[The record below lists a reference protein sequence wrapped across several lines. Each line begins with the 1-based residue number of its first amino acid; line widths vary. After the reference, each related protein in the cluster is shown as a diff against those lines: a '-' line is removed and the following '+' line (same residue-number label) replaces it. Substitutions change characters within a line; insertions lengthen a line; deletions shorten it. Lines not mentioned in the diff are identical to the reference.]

1 MKRER
6 ISLYVPCRL
15 VRYYSKRVRM
25 KPARYKH
32 LSNAIMSSRLPLTVQ
47 RLLAIATFY
56 PLLSFFVGVF
66 VGYVILTTVIPEG
79 TIIYTLYRYT
89 EGTRFGDILLSRFAE
104 AKFVSATIW
113 TFIFGIVAYKLVEYL
128 ILSYPS
134 FISSKRKGEID
145 IYLPHA
151 VNMMYGMAVGGIG
164 TYEIIKTVAEAK
176 SMFGE
181 LSKEFGTV
189 VQLTDIFR
197 EDFLSAIRHVR
208 DTTPSERLSSFLD
221 DFIFIIKGGGKLSNF
236 LKNKSAEYFEE
247 QEVSYTSYLDFLSVM
262 IETYL
267 AAFILLPLFLL
278 VILIV
283 MQMVGENI
291 LNTYRVGT
299 AVLLPVATVLFIY
312 LIKASLPIP
321 QARTGKRELGL
332 KDGIFAKKIETK
344 MATFKVKKLKRLMK
358 KAKSA
363 LLHPLEDAIYTIEF
377 RIVSFYVLILAV
389 IVTLIASR
397 FLSLRDLP
405 VVTLSAVAIPL
416 ILFVEIRERAIR
428 QIEKRI
434 PEIFRELAILNEAGL
449 GIIGA
454 LKVLSSIELG
464 TISKEINIIRS
475 RIEWGEPISR
485 AFRLLEV
492 RIKSDVIAKVIP
504 ISVKA
509 METSPKYKDAF
520 QTVSEF
526 ASAEVGLREKIRSSM
541 FLYIVVIYL
550 SISVFLLI
558 AYIMI
563 HNILSTFGTAVTG
576 GVTFLPKLDLI
587 KETFYQVSM
596 LTCVLSGLIAG
607 VIGSGKVL
615 SGLKHAYVFLIA
627 TYFVFNY
634 VL

>member
-1 MKRER
+1 MRRER

-15 VRYYSKRVRM
+15 VRYYSKKVRER
-25 KPARYKH
+25 PARYRY
-32 LSNAIMSSRLPLTVQ
+32 LSSTIMSSRLPITVQ

-56 PLLSFFVGVF
+56 PLLSFFVGAF
-66 VGYVILTTVIPEG
+66 IGYIILITVIPEDAV
-79 TIIYTLYRYT
+79 IYTICHYT
-89 EGTRFGDILLSRFAE
+89 ESTELRDVLMLHFAE
-104 AKFVSATIW
+104 ARFVSTVLW
-113 TFIFGIVAYKLVEYL
+113 TVVFGVVAYKLTEYL

-134 FISSKRKGEID
+134 FISSKRKSEID

-151 VNMMYGMAVGGIG
+151 VNMMYGMAAGGIG
-164 TYEIIKTVAEAK
+164 IYEIIKTVAESK

-181 LSKEFGTV
+181 LSKEFGTA
-189 VQLTDIFR
+189 VQLTDIFK
-197 EDFLSAIRHVR
+197 EDLLSAIKYVR
-208 DTTPSERLSSFLD
+208 DTTPSERLSGFLD
-221 DFIFIIKGGGKLSNF
+221 DFIFIIKGGGKLSSF

-267 AAFILLPLFLL
+267 SAFILLPLFLL
-278 VILIV
+278 VILVV

-291 LNTYRVGT
+291 LNMYRVGT
-299 AVLLPVATVLFIY
+299 AVLLPAATILFIY

-321 QARTGKRELGL
+321 QTKIRKRGL
-332 KDGIFAKKIETK
+332 DFKEDIFAKKVEAK
-344 MATFKVKKLKRLMK
+344 MGTFKVKKLKRLVK

-363 LLHPLEDAIYTIEF
+363 LLHPLEDAVYTIEF
-377 RIVSFYVLILAV
+377 RIISFYVLVLAI
-389 IVTLIASR
+389 IVTFVASR
-397 FLSLRDLP
+397 FLTLRDLP
-405 VVTLSAVAIPL
+405 VVTLSAAAIPL
-416 ILFVEIRERAIR
+416 ILFIEIREKAIR
-428 QIEKRI
+428 QIEKKI

-464 TISKEINIIRS
+464 MISKEINIIRS
-475 RIEWGEPISR
+475 RIEWGESISR
-485 AFRLLEV
+485 AFRLLETRV
-492 RIKSDVIAKVIP
+492 KSDVIAKVIP

-509 METSPKYKDAF
+509 IETSPKYKDAF
-520 QTVSEF
+520 QIVSEF

-541 FLYIVVIYL
+541 FLYVVVIYL

-563 HNILSTFGTAVTG
+563 HNILSTFSTSVAG
-576 GVTFLPKLDLI
+576 GVTFTPKLDLI
-587 KETFYQVSM
+587 KETFYQVSI

-615 SGLKHAYVFLIA
+615 SGLKHAYIFLIA

-634 VL
+634 LL